1 MWQNVK
7 IDLVCRFR
15 CLGMQ
20 VSSFRYANMDFF
32 ETPHI
37 QIRFL
42 WKDPVFKY
50 EFLVL
55 FIYPWSRNQLL
66 SKKSHDEDFSKER
79 GQGDSVFRTPEED
92 GDLRG
97 RGEVKLKENYHTA
110 DSFLPNPNS
119 SCFSNFTVRV
129 PMQHQKQKAVFPILQ
144 TGSFL

>member
-20 VSSFRYANMDFF
+20 VLNFRYANMDFF

-37 QIRFL
+37 QIGFL

-55 FIYPWSRNQLL
+55 FIYPWLCTKWIWAKIFSTCTLDAELKSRLNEANFNLYLTRVAWVLKSCIRRPTCHRL
-66 SKKSHDEDFSKER
+66 SSSPCSMAKLNLNLNLVHAFRSLKDFSIH
-79 GQGDSVFRTPEED
+79 
-92 GDLRG
+92 
-97 RGEVKLKENYHTA
+97 LKDIN
-110 DSFLPNPNS
+110 D
-119 SCFSNFTVRV
+119 V
-129 PMQHQKQKAVFPILQ
+129 Q
-144 TGSFL
+144 